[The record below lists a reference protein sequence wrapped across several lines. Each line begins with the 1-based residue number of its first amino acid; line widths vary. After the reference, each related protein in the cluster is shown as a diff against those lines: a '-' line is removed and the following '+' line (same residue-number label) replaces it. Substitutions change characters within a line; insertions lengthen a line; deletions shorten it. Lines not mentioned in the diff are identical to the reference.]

1 MSSTPIVDF
10 GGTDSVELTVGRIGR
25 PHGLRGEVTVDI
37 RTDDPKERFAP
48 GASLQTDARGPL
60 TVASY
65 RVISGLNVIRFE
77 GFDDRNAAET
87 LRGTL
92 LVVEAEALPELED
105 ENEYYD
111 HQLIGL
117 AVQLVGSPESIGEVT
132 DLMHLPS
139 NDVLVVKTALA
150 ATGEVLIPFV
160 AAVVPTVDV
169 TAGFLTVDP
178 PDGLFE

>member
-1 MSSTPIVDF
+1 
-10 GGTDSVELTVGRIGR
+10 VELTIGRIGR

-48 GASLQTDARGPL
+48 GASLQTEPTARGPL
-60 TVASY
+60 KVASF
-65 RVISGLNVIRFE
+65 RLISGLKVVRFV

-87 LRGTL
+87 LRGTM
-92 LVVEAEALPELED
+92 LVVEADALPDLDD
-105 ENEYYD
+105 ENEFYD

-117 AVQLVGSPESIGEVT
+117 AVQLVGSPDPIGEIT

-150 ATGEVLIPFV
+150 PTGEVLIPFV
-160 AAVVPTVDV
+160 SAVVPTVDLA
-169 TAGFLTVDP
+169 AGFVTVDP